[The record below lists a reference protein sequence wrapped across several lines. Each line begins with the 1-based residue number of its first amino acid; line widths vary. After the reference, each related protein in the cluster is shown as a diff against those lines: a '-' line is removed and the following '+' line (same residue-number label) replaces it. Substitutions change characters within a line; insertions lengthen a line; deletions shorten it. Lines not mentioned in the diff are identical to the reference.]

1 MRHKYH
7 LSISIAVFIT
17 SGLWGLYWIPQRAL
31 EKGGLTGGWGTV
43 SQYAIPLIVLT
54 PLMIWKIFKGKS
66 TGLQLPMIGLFFG
79 GGIACYANSFLLTDV
94 MRVFILFYLMP
105 VWTTIFEMIFF
116 KQQPK
121 WQRGVSLFLAL
132 LGLWIVFGKD
142 GNLPFPVNVGDWLAL
157 LGGFLCAIGAIKL
170 EEAKSEDITS
180 LMYSFFFYGLLVTL
194 FTSLIFS
201 DAFGAFPEFSSWE
214 SMLPFLL
221 ILSLVFFIPSNIII
235 LWSPSKIGAG
245 LFSILVL
252 SEIIFGT
259 ISAAFF
265 ANEPFGCRETVGGL
279 LMLIAGFSE
288 IILTKN
294 KN

>member
-66 TGLQLPMIGLFFG
+66 TGLHLPMIGLFFG

-201 DAFGAFPEFSSWE
+201 DAFGAFPEFASLV

-259 ISAAFF
+259 ISAALL
-265 ANEPFGCRETVGGL
+265 ANEPFGWRETVGGL

>member
-54 PLMIWKIFKGKS
+54 PWMIWKFLKGKS
-66 TGLQLPMIGLFFG
+66 TGLNLPMIGLFFG

-105 VWTTIFEMIFF
+105 VWTTIFEFIIF

-201 DAFGAFPEFSSWE
+201 DSFGSFPEFASLV

-259 ISAAFF
+259 ISAALL
-265 ANEPFGCRETVGGL
+265 ANEPFGWRETVGGL
-279 LMLIAGFSE
+279 LMLIAGFLE

>member
-66 TGLQLPMIGLFFG
+66 TGLNLPMIGLFFG

-116 KQQPK
+116 KQQVK

-201 DAFGAFPEFSSWE
+201 DAFGAFPEFASLV

-259 ISAAFF
+259 ISAAFL
-265 ANEPFGCRETVGGL
+265 ANEPFGWRETVGGL

>member
-66 TGLQLPMIGLFFG
+66 TGLHLPMIGLFFG

-105 VWTTIFEMIFF
+105 VWTTIFEFIIF
-116 KQQPK
+116 KQKPK

-201 DAFGAFPEFSSWE
+201 DAFGAFPEFASLV

-259 ISAAFF
+259 ISAALL
-265 ANEPFGCRETVGGL
+265 ANEPFGWRETVGGL

>member
-31 EKGGLTGGWGTV
+31 ENGGLTGGWGTV

-54 PLMIWKIFKGKS
+54 PLMIWKFLKGKS
-66 TGLQLPMIGLFFG
+66 TGLRLPMIGLFFG

-105 VWTTIFEMIFF
+105 VWTTIFEFIIF

-121 WQRGVSLFLAL
+121 WQRGVSLFLAV

-201 DAFGAFPEFSSWE
+201 DAFGAFPEFASLV

-259 ISAAFF
+259 ISAALL
-265 ANEPFGCRETVGGL
+265 ANEPFGWRETVGGL

>member
-1 MRHKYH
+1 
-7 LSISIAVFIT
+7 
-17 SGLWGLYWIPQRAL
+17 
-31 EKGGLTGGWGTV
+31 
-43 SQYAIPLIVLT
+43 
-54 PLMIWKIFKGKS
+54 
-66 TGLQLPMIGLFFG
+66 MIGLFFG

-105 VWTTIFEMIFF
+105 VWTTIFEFIIF

-121 WQRGVSLFLAL
+121 WQRGVSLFLAV

-201 DAFGAFPEFSSWE
+201 DAFGAFPELASLL

-259 ISAAFF
+259 ISAAFL
-265 ANEPFGCRETVGGL
+265 ANEPFGWRESLGGL

-288 IILTKN
+288 IIITKN

>member
-66 TGLQLPMIGLFFG
+66 TGLHLPMIGLFFG

-105 VWTTIFEMIFF
+105 VWTTIFELIIF

-142 GNLPFPVNVGDWLAL
+142 GNLPVPVNVGDWLAL

-201 DAFGAFPEFSSWE
+201 DAFGVFPEFASLV

-259 ISAAFF
+259 ISAALL
-265 ANEPFGCRETVGGL
+265 ANEPFGWRETVGGL

>member
-31 EKGGLTGGWGTV
+31 ENGGLTGGWGTV

-54 PLMIWKIFKGKS
+54 PLMIWKFLKGKS
-66 TGLQLPMIGLFFG
+66 TGLRLPMIGLFFG

-105 VWTTIFEMIFF
+105 VWTTIFEFIIF
-116 KQQPK
+116 KQKPK

-201 DAFGAFPEFSSWE
+201 DAFGAFPKFASLV

-259 ISAAFF
+259 ISAAFL
-265 ANEPFGCRETVGGL
+265 ANEPFGWRETVGGL

>member
-43 SQYAIPLIVLT
+43 SQYTIPLIVLT

-66 TGLQLPMIGLFFG
+66 TGLHLHMIGLFFG

-116 KQQPK
+116 KQQLK

-132 LGLWIVFGKD
+132 LGLWIVFGKN

-201 DAFGAFPEFSSWE
+201 DAFGAFPEFASLV

-259 ISAAFF
+259 ISAAFL
-265 ANEPFGCRETVGGL
+265 ANEAFGWRETVGSL
-279 LMLIAGFSE
+279 LMLVAGFSE

>member
-7 LSISIAVFIT
+7 LSISIAVFFT

-54 PLMIWKIFKGKS
+54 PWMIWKFLKGKS
-66 TGLQLPMIGLFFG
+66 TGLNLPMIGLFFG

-105 VWTTIFEMIFF
+105 VWTTIFEFIIF

-194 FTSLIFS
+194 FTSIIFS
-201 DAFGAFPEFSSWE
+201 DAFGAFPEFASLV

-259 ISAAFF
+259 ISAALL
-265 ANEPFGCRETVGGL
+265 ANEPFGWRETVGGL

>member
-7 LSISIAVFIT
+7 LTISIAVFFT

-66 TGLQLPMIGLFFG
+66 TGLNLPMIGLFFG

-170 EEAKSEDITS
+170 EEAKSENITS

-201 DAFGAFPEFSSWE
+201 DAFGAFPEFASLV

-259 ISAAFF
+259 ISAALL
-265 ANEPFGCRETVGGL
+265 ANEPFGWRETVGGL

>member
-31 EKGGLTGGWGTV
+31 ENGGLTGGWGTV

-54 PLMIWKIFKGKS
+54 PLIIWKFLKGKS
-66 TGLQLPMIGLFFG
+66 TGLRLPMIGLFFG

-201 DAFGAFPEFSSWE
+201 DAFGAFPEFASLV

-259 ISAAFF
+259 ISAALL
-265 ANEPFGCRETVGGL
+265 ANEPFGWRETVGGL

>member
-66 TGLQLPMIGLFFG
+66 TGLHLPMIGLFFG

-201 DAFGAFPEFSSWE
+201 DAFGVFPEFASLV

-259 ISAAFF
+259 ISAAFL
-265 ANEPFGCRETVGGL
+265 ANESFGWRETVGSL

>member
-66 TGLQLPMIGLFFG
+66 TGLHLPMIGLFFG

-121 WQRGVSLFLAL
+121 WQRGLSLFLAL

-201 DAFGAFPEFSSWE
+201 DAFGAFPEFASLV

-252 SEIIFGT
+252 SEIIFGP
-259 ISAAFF
+259 ISAA
-265 ANEPFGCRETVGGL
+265 L
-279 LMLIAGFSE
+279 LAIESKGFSKKFSKSSPTQN
-288 IILTKN
+288 IISAS
-294 KN
+294 

>member
-54 PLMIWKIFKGKS
+54 PWMIWKFLKGKS
-66 TGLQLPMIGLFFG
+66 TGLHLPMIGLFFG

-105 VWTTIFEMIFF
+105 VWTTIFEFIIF
-116 KQQPK
+116 KQKPK

-180 LMYSFFFYGLLVTL
+180 LMYSFFFYGLLVTV

-201 DAFGAFPEFSSWE
+201 DSFGAFPEFASLV

-259 ISAAFF
+259 ISAALL
-265 ANEPFGCRETVGGL
+265 ANEPFGWRETVGGL